1 MKRSRMIKITAI
13 MKRSLTKRF
22 LPHLFASGLTDWYV
36 TAART
41 MILREK
47 RGGLGLIHVFKLVE
61 DAADIVSFL
70 IEPSQEEKSLD
81 FVIEQC
87 ELTLPGHGSVF
98 SEEVELVSPYD
109 FRGESKLGE
118 ETESLVRKPS
128 PLVGVCCI
136 VQRGEANR
144 IARVAL
150 DMGAGVPAVSFGNGT
165 GIRDKLGL
173 LRIAIPAQKEVIHLA
188 LSPHDAETVMRMMIR
203 AGELDRPGKGFMFNY
218 PIRKGWMDMKITHGF
233 RRHVASVE
241 QIIAALDEMKGDMDW
256 RRRSNSQMLMIDT
269 DYFIYNLIDISILCN
284 EGHGYNIA
292 NQAMSM
298 GSSGATICRLKQYF
312 SEESK
317 PENMS
322 SAREACTICVPENK
336 VDAFIE
342 GLEKSGAFDVRAS
355 SELLIRKSPKA
366 YTYS

>member
-1 MKRSRMIKITAI
+1 MIKVTAV
-13 MKRSLTKRF
+13 MKRSLTKLF

-70 IEPSQEEKSLD
+70 IEPSQEEQSLD
-81 FVIEQC
+81 FVIEHC
-87 ELTLPGHGSVF
+87 DFTLPGRGSVF
-98 SEEVELVSPYD
+98 SEEVELVSPHD
-109 FRGESKLGE
+109 FRAESKLRYDP
-118 ETESLVRKPS
+118 ESLIRKPS
-128 PLVGVCCI
+128 PLVGVCCV

-218 PIRKGWMDMKITHGF
+218 PVRKGWLDTKITHGF

-241 QIIAALDEMKGDMDW
+241 QIIAALDEMKGDMGW
-256 RRRSNSQMLMIDT
+256 RRRSNSQMLMIDS
-269 DYFIYNLIDISILCN
+269 DYFIYNLIDITIICN
-284 EGHGYNIA
+284 EGYGYTIA
-292 NQAMSM
+292 NQAMDM
-298 GSSGATICRLKQYF
+298 GASGATICRSKQYF
-312 SEESK
+312 LEGSK
-317 PENMS
+317 PEKMS
-322 SAREACTICVPENK
+322 PAREACTICIPDTK
-336 VDAFIE
+336 VDEFIQGME
-342 GLEKSGAFDVRAS
+342 NSGAFDEQTS

>member
-1 MKRSRMIKITAI
+1 MKRSRMIKVTAV
-13 MKRSLTKRF
+13 MKRSLTKLF

-47 RGGLGLIHVFKLVE
+47 RGGLGLIHVFKLME

-70 IEPSQEEKSLD
+70 IEPSQEERSLD
-81 FVIEQC
+81 FVIEHG
-87 ELTLPGHGSVF
+87 ELTLPGRGSVF
-98 SEEVELVSPYD
+98 SEEVELVSPHD
-109 FRGESKLGE
+109 FRRESGLRDD
-118 ETESLVRKPS
+118 TESLIRKPS
-128 PLVGVCCI
+128 PLIGVCCV

-188 LSPHDAETVMRMMIR
+188 LSPHDAETVMRMMVR
-203 AGELDRPGKGFMFNY
+203 AGELDRPGKGFMFNF
-218 PIRKGWMDMKITHGF
+218 PIRKGWLDMKITHGF

-241 QIIAALDEMKGDMDW
+241 QIIAALDEMKGDMGW
-256 RRRSNSQMLMIDT
+256 RRRSNSQMLMIDA
-269 DYFIYNLIDISILCN
+269 DYFIYDLVDITILCN
-284 EGHGYNIA
+284 EGYGYTIA

-298 GSSGATICRLKQYF
+298 GASGATICRLKQYF
-312 SEESK
+312 LDEVK
-317 PENMS
+317 PEKMS
-322 SAREACTICVPENK
+322 SAREACTICVPGNK
-336 VDAFIE
+336 IDEFLE
-342 GLEKSGAFDVRAS
+342 GFEKNGAFDDTTS
-355 SELLIRKSPKA
+355 SEVLIRKSPKA